1 MNQDLMVSF
10 SRDNLSDKIKDGTY
24 VVNRDEYTDAGTHWI
39 ALFCWQNELV
49 YFESVGIDYLPDEIK
64 EFIGNKNIKA
74 NTFRI
79 QASNSVMCGYWK

>member
-39 ALFCWQNELV
+39 ALFC
-49 YFESVGIDYLPDEIK
+49 
-64 EFIGNKNIKA
+64 
-74 NTFRI
+74 
-79 QASNSVMCGYWK
+79 